1 MNEIAASQLAVLDEK
16 LAAYA
21 AGGAWPAIHSGALA
35 AARVAMTA
43 IPNI

>member
-21 AGGAWPAIHSGALA
+21 AGGVWRCHS
-35 AARVAMTA
+35 
-43 IPNI
+43 